1 MGNDARGA
9 AEARSEG
16 SLAVESTKASLRGS
30 VLKDVSGNQP
40 EAGCGWERVFWTD
53 RPGPPWYPEE
63 QAVSP

>member
-16 SLAVESTKASLRGS
+16 SLAVGSTKASLRGS

-40 EAGCGWERVFWTD
+40 EAGCGGGKGCSGQTG
-53 RPGPPWYPEE
+53 PGLPGTRR
-63 QAVSP
+63 SRR